1 LGYAA
6 EMTVKPHAAFLAL
19 LPFSLFLGAC
29 ASSDSGGYASAD
41 QTAPYTEPA
50 PLDPND
56 PNAAAPA
63 SNEPAPATSGMP
75 ANNAPR
81 RSVTNEPKPWD
92 TAGSSSSSPKVNYP
106 SGIPISGKPG
116 LVKSPYAQYAG
127 EVDVKGIPSGTTVK
141 CPYTGKIFIV
151 P

>member
-1 LGYAA
+1 MIVSSRLCFL
-6 EMTVKPHAAFLAL
+6 VSLAL
-19 LPFSLFLGAC
+19 ASLLGAC
-29 ASSDSGGYASAD
+29 ASSDSGGYATTG

-50 PLDPND
+50 PLDPN
-56 PNAAAPA
+56 APPGTA
-63 SNEPAPATSGMP
+63 TPPTEPAPTNSGP
-75 ANNAPR
+75 PVNNAPR

-92 TAGSSSSSPKVNYP
+92 NAGSGASSAKVNYP
-106 SGIPISGKPG
+106 TGQAISGKPG
-116 LVKSPYAQYAG
+116 LVKSPYAPYAG